1 MLTREQELERELTRV
16 NEVAETQLEDQ
27 AAENERLR
35 AQLAR
40 VVDIAEATLTRGD
53 AEYGLGQIIA
63 AAIVLPTRSE

>member
-1 MLTREQELERELTRV
+1 MSDLVIAERQKLR
-16 NEVAETQLEDQ
+16 AERDE
-27 AAENERLR
+27 ARAENERLR

-40 VVDIAEATLTRGD
+40 VVDIAEATLARGD